1 MKELVENALDAG
13 ARGVE
18 LRLRNYGFVSI
29 VLFCYLCLEN
39 KQIGNDENE
48 KETLLA

>member
-29 VLFCYLCLEN
+29 VLFCYLGFGNN
-39 KQIGNDENE
+39 KGNDENE